1 MGRAG
6 YQLSPGLLQSWHSGN
21 SAARVCAIHRSHNR
35 QHSDI
40 ARTLRPFTLHAQQM
54 MAQAGAD
61 VERVP
66 AVLTLVQRALDH
78 AGLADTFRLLPDPD
92 VESATRG
99 AKSYPET
106 SAQHHAV

>member
-1 MGRAG
+1 
-6 YQLSPGLLQSWHSGN
+6 
-21 SAARVCAIHRSHNR
+21 
-35 QHSDI
+35 
-40 ARTLRPFTLHAQQM
+40 M

-66 AVLTLVQRALDH
+66 AVLMLVQRALDH